1 MTNAQI
7 IFNESVQLMN
17 SGIIRGTGKFMK
29 SIVTDQD
36 GNEKE
41 EVFELPEEIHTFAAW
56 KELGRSV
63 KKGQKAKAAFTIWK
77 HTSRTVKDQDGNEE
91 EKENMF
97 MKKAFFFTIDQTEPI
112 KEKSRG

>member
-7 IFNESVQLMN
+7 IFNESIKLME
-17 SGIIRGTGKFMK
+17 SGIIRGTGKFME
-29 SIVTDQD
+29 SIITDED
-36 GNEKE
+36 GNEKKE
-41 EVFELPEEIHTFAAW
+41 TFELPEEIHTFAAW

-77 HTSRTVKDQDGNEE
+77 HTSRTVKDEDGNEE
-91 EKENMF
+91 EKANMF
-97 MKKAFFFTIDQTEPI
+97 MKKAFFFTIDQTEPT